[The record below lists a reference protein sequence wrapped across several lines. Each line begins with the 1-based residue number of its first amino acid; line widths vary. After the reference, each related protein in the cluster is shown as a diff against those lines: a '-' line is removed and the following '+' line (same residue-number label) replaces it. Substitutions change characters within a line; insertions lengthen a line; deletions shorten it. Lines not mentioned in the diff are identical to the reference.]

1 MKKTLTVNLGGTV
14 FHIDEDAYQLLDNY
28 LSNLKLHFRKQE
40 GADEIINDI
49 ENRISELFG
58 EKVNNGIQVITIIH
72 VEEVIKRMGYPE
84 ELAGENE
91 ENKKDKNNKTVRQRL
106 YRDSDNKML
115 GGVISGLAA
124 YLNWD
129 ITLLR
134 LIFIIILFISF
145 GTSTLVYVVCW
156 LIIPEAKTAA
166 EKLNMHGEEVNI
178 ENIGRTVT
186 DGFEKVTQG
195 VNSYMHSE
203 KPRTLLQKL
212 ADITVTIIGL
222 CLKACLII
230 LAIICSPVL
239 FVLIVVLIALT
250 IAAIAMAAGGG
261 ALLYQI
267 LPSVD
272 WSLFPA
278 SPMLAVVTGVAGVIL
293 VGVPLIS
300 ILHAIL
306 KQIFNWQPM
315 SIGLKWILFFLWI
328 VGLVTVIICFWEMR
342 YELPHWKDGLLIIQ
356 M

>member
-14 FHIDEDAYQLLDNY
+14 FHIDEDAYRLLDNY

-49 ENRISELFG
+49 ENRISELFS
-58 EKVNNGIQVITIIH
+58 EKVNNGIRVITVSH

-84 ELAGENE
+84 ELTGENE
-91 ENKKDKNNKTVRQRL
+91 GNKNNKTTRQRL
-106 YRDSDNKML
+106 YRDPDSKML
-115 GGVISGLAA
+115 GGVIGGLAA
-124 YLNWD
+124 YLNRD

-145 GTSTLVYVVCW
+145 GTSTLLYIIAW

-166 EKLNMHGEEVNI
+166 EKLNMHGKEVTI

-195 VNSYMHSE
+195 VNNFIRSE

-212 ADITVTIIGL
+212 ADFTVTIIGL
-222 CLKACLII
+222 CLKVCLIM
-230 LAIICSPVL
+230 LAVICSPVL
-239 FVLIVVLIALT
+239 FVLIVVLITLT
-250 IAAIAMAAGGG
+250 ISAIAVAVGGG
-261 ALLYQI
+261 AWLYYI

-278 SPMLAVVTGVAGVIL
+278 SPMLAVVAGIAGVIL

-300 ILHAIL
+300 ILYAVL
-306 KQIFNWQPM
+306 KQIFKWQPM
-315 SIGLKWILFFLWI
+315 STGLKWTLFFLWI
-328 VGLVTVIICFWEMR
+328 AGFVTMSICFWEMR
-342 YELPHWKDGLLIIQ
+342 YELPYWKGGLFII
-356 M
+356 

>member
-14 FHIDEDAYQLLDNY
+14 FHIDEDAYRLLDNY

-49 ENRISELFG
+49 ENRISELFS
-58 EKVNNGIQVITIIH
+58 EKVNNGIQVITITH
-72 VEEVIKRMGYPE
+72 VEEVIKCMGYPE
-84 ELAGENE
+84 EFAGENE
-91 ENKKDKNNKTVRQRL
+91 ENKTSKTTRQRL

-115 GGVISGLAA
+115 GGVISGFAA

-145 GTSTLVYVVCW
+145 GTSTLLYIICW

-166 EKLNMHGEEVNI
+166 EKLNMHGEEVTI

-195 VNSYMHSE
+195 VNNFMRSN

-212 ADITVTIIGL
+212 ADFTVTVIGL
-222 CLKACLII
+222 CLKVCLI
-230 LAIICSPVL
+230 LFAIICSPVL
-239 FVLIVVLIALT
+239 FALIVVLIALT
-250 IAAIAMAAGGG
+250 IAAVAVAVGGG
-261 ALLYQI
+261 AWLYHI

-278 SPMLAVVTGVAGVIL
+278 SPLFAVVAGIASVIL

-300 ILHAIL
+300 ILHAVL

-315 SIGLKWILFFLWI
+315 SIGLKWTLFVLWI
-328 VGLVTVIICFWEMR
+328 VGLVTISICFWEMR
-342 YELPHWKDGLLIIQ
+342 YELPYWKDGLLIMQ
-356 M
+356 L